1 MAQQLIKELTPEQE
15 KMISVYRDL
24 GLEMGLSTG
33 ESVREKAIEG
43 MKKLYSYISKNIPN
57 TYIFVRS
64 PFEAQVVMNELTIN
78 DPNEKKLAQWT
89 LESNDEWVKKLIEKP
104 SNTDQY
110 KFFSTHNYGYGSNE
124 AFWVAFYKY
133 FKDVCGVEYVEKSN
147 EGLAIFEQLANNSG
161 WHYMFEECA
170 IICDRASEIHIE
182 QNVLHN
188 DEGPAIAYSDGVAIY
203 AIGGHVVTEQI
214 VMHPETITL
223 DQIDNESDQETKRIM
238 IQRYGVAKYLTETG
252 AKVIDSDRLNL
263 EGSSMRTLMEDNKG
277 HRWLIGTDGSTGRV
291 YYMSAPIDANT
302 CKEAH
307 EAMGGISEDNLIGEC

>member
-1 MAQQLIKELTPEQE
+1 MSQQLIKELTPEQE
-15 KMISVYRDL
+15 QMISVYREL
-24 GLEMGLSTG
+24 GLEMGLATG
-33 ESVREKAIEG
+33 PAVREKAIEG
-43 MKKLYSYISKNIPN
+43 MSKLYKYIGKPTPSAF
-57 TYIFVRS
+57 IFVRS

-78 DPNEKKLAQWT
+78 DPGEIKLSNWT
-89 LESNDEWVKKLIEKP
+89 LESNDQWVKNLIEKP
-104 SNTDQY
+104 SNTDRYQ
-110 KFFSTHNYGYGSNE
+110 FFATHNYGYGSNE

-133 FKDVCGVEYVEKSN
+133 FKEVCNVEYVEKSN
-147 EGLAIFEQLANNSG
+147 NGLDIFETLAHNSG
-161 WHYMFEECA
+161 WHYMFNECA

-188 DEGPAIAYSDGVAIY
+188 DEGPAIAYADDVKIF
-203 AIGGHVVTEQI
+203 AIGGHIVTEQI
-214 VMHPETITL
+214 VMFPETITL
-223 DQIDNESDQETKRIM
+223 DQIDNEADQETKRIM

-307 EAMGGISEDNLIGEC
+307 EAMGGISEENLIGEC